1 MSLRLYERTAKEL
14 PSRAD
19 IYFEKKFLFDRDKP
33 LIVKADLDRES
44 YTEDDT
50 ITINLSI
57 SRSGPRGHGIRKI
70 KIEIYQ
76 QVTVVGKRRGYRIRE
91 HQKKKTGTSK
101 R

>member
-50 ITINLSI
+50 IIINLSVT
-57 SRSGPRGHGIRKI
+57 RAGPRGHGIRKI
-70 KIEIYQ
+70 KIEIFQ
-76 QVTVVGKRRGYRIRE
+76 QVLIE
-91 HQKKKTGTSK
+91 ITSSFIG
-101 R
+101 

>member
-19 IYFEKKFLFDRDKP
+19 INFEKKFLFDRDKP
-33 LIVKADLDRES
+33 LVVRAELDKES

-50 ITINLSI
+50 IRLNLDV
-57 SRSGPRGHGIRKI
+57 SRSGPRGHGVRKI

-76 QVTVVGKRRGYRIRE
+76 QVNLN
-91 HQKKKTGTSK
+91 
-101 R
+101 

>member
-19 IYFEKKFLFDRDKP
+19 INFEKKFLFDRDKP
-33 LIVKADLDRES
+33 LVVRAELDKES

-50 ITINLSI
+50 IRLNLDV
-57 SRSGPRGHGIRKI
+57 SRPGPRGHGVRKI

-76 QVTVVGKRRGYRIRE
+76 QVNLN
-91 HQKKKTGTSK
+91 KKQAGSD
-101 R
+101 